1 MAAVPPAPAA
11 DSWVDNTNVGNFN
24 PGTKSVQENFENKT
38 KGLKEENRLKATK
51 KDAQAI
57 HRFLEIKLWH

>member
-38 KGLKEENRLKATK
+38 KGLKEDNRPTSKNK
-51 KDAQAI
+51 GAQSI
-57 HRFLEIKLWH
+57 WH